1 VRRLSS
7 FELYYLEFRKR
18 SYGMYDVPE
27 PPFRCFFGVVLF
39 VLELAPDDG
48 RFFVSVAFGDAG
60 PGRKIECGWLS
71 FEVIGCYSRLANRTT
86 SISSSFSIGS
96 FTCFLGFLL
105 GAFNGSLPRTE
116 LNGTR
121 SGMTGSGG
129 GSCLSGSLG
138 TSRNSFANFTNCA

>member
-1 VRRLSS
+1 
-7 FELYYLEFRKR
+7 
-18 SYGMYDVPE
+18 MYDVPE

-48 RFFVSVAFGDAG
+48 CFVESLGFDDAG
-60 PGRKIECGWLS
+60 PGRKIECGWLA
-71 FEVIGCYSRLANRTT
+71 FEVIGCYIKAANKTT

-96 FTCFLGFLL
+96 LTIFRGLVFGS
-105 GAFNGSLPRTE
+105 FNGSLPRTE

-138 TSRNSFANFTNCA
+138 TSRNSFANFANCA